1 MSHNNLISRNQNFI
15 LDSKILYINSD
26 DRNIQKYPNA
36 NSFEINM
43 PQAYK
48 NVESIRLLNIQFP
61 SNLYNI
67 SEELQNNKLILN
79 KTKIIQIPDG
89 YYTIDKLET
98 EIKNIIKA
106 EINSF
111 DISYNN
117 TTNKFNL
124 SSDTDCSLSFHDI
137 SYINCNSHSKYVYDQ
152 HSKWGLGYIL
162 GFNKYEKVDNIFDY
176 RNPRI
181 VNIKNGVSSDN
192 FVDIDNNR
200 NIVMSIDKYNK
211 ADSILP
217 YINNTNNNSNVG
229 LVNSVF
235 VKIPIIKNEYNQ
247 NFHNFESNYSNISF
261 FQPPITALEKLK
273 FEFKYENDIP
283 VDFNNYNI
291 TFTLEINQISNQ
303 IKKYDVRKPFI
314 N

>member
-1 MSHNNLISRNQNFI
+1 M
-15 LDSKILYINSD
+15 
-26 DRNIQKYPNA
+26 
-36 NSFEINM
+36 
-43 PQAYK
+43 
-48 NVESIRLLNIQFP
+48 
-61 SNLYNI
+61 
-67 SEELQNNKLILN
+67 
-79 KTKIIQIPDG
+79 
-89 YYTIDKLET
+89 
-98 EIKNIIKA
+98 
-106 EINSF
+106 
-111 DISYNN
+111 
-117 TTNKFNL
+117 
-124 SSDTDCSLSFHDI
+124 
-137 SYINCNSHSKYVYDQ
+137 
-152 HSKWGLGYIL
+152 GYIL

-181 VNIKNGVSSDN
+181 VNIKNGIGINSDN

-273 FEFKYENDIP
+273 FEFKYDNDIP

-303 IKKYDVRKPFI
+303 IKKYEVRKPFI
-314 N
+314 NQ